1 MAKSIA
7 FAVDASRLSRFVT
20 SLDLGYR
27 PGAPRTRGAP
37 FADEN
42 IMCLHSMF
50 SGCEG
55 YLVGHALIVDSFCPS
70 KDVTNLERAGMH
82 RPRGRKTLPFAGP
95 KQPAASARSE
105 RARL

>member
-55 YLVGHALIVDSFCPS
+55 YLVGHALIVDSFCPW
-70 KDVTNLERAGMH
+70 KDVTNLESRLASLRFSYIPARMSPSSRLESPAP
-82 RPRGRKTLPFAGP
+82 RPR
-95 KQPAASARSE
+95 
-105 RARL
+105 